1 MIRSEE
7 MPTIKDKL
15 YFNYNGVSSKDF
27 GLKAV
32 DLSSGLYE
40 ETFVASRNIEE
51 TKPSGRATSI
61 FHGITEEDRS
71 FELILAFDNGFTED
85 KLESIMNWIFTDY
98 YKPLYFDNNSD
109 RVVFAMMTGDSNIVH
124 NGMQEGYFTVNVK
137 TNSPY
142 IYSNLKSESFNQTAP
157 LKITNNG
164 HEDTYPYFKI
174 EKIGDGDLKINVGGY
189 NVLIA
194 NLKNGENIEIDTL
207 REIIKTDL
215 VGQYRYDNVRVG
227 ELGDLMLKKGEQTYS
242 VEGDANI
249 SLEYREVY
257 KF

>member
-1 MIRSEE
+1 

-15 YFNYNGVSSKDF
+15 YFNYNGVSSKEF

-40 ETFVASRNIEE
+40 ETFVASRTIEE

-71 FELILAFDNGFTED
+71 FDLVLAFDNGFTES
-85 KLESIMNWIFTDY
+85 KLESIMDWIFTDY
-98 YKPLYFDNNSD
+98 YKPLYFDDNSD
-109 RVVFAMMTGDSNIVH
+109 RIVFAMITGDSNIVH
-124 NGMQEGYFTVNVK
+124 NGMQEGYFTVSVK

-142 IYSNLKSESFNQTAP
+142 IYSNKINKTFSQTSP
-157 LKITNNG
+157 IKIINGG
-164 HEDTYPYFKI
+164 HEDTYPVFEI
-174 EKIGDGDLKINVGGY
+174 NKIGDGDLKISVRDY
-189 NVLIA
+189 NILIT
-194 NLKNGENIEIDTL
+194 NLKDGERIKIDTL
-207 REIIKTDL
+207 REIIETDL
-215 VGQYRYDNVRVG
+215 QGQYRYDNVKIG

-242 VEGDANI
+242 VEGGANI
-249 SLEYREVY
+249 TLEYREVY